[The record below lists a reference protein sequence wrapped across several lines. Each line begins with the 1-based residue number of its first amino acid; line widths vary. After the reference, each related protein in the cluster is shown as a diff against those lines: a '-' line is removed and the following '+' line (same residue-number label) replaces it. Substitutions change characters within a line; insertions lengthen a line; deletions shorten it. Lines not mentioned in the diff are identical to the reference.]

1 MKILFDKR
9 KFKLFLAVIALL
21 IFFNIIA
28 FSGFGQSALS
38 GLNNFFKSLSSQN
51 TESKSKL
58 LEEVIALRQKIESQ
72 EVNLAEKKILEEE
85 NEKLRSYL
93 NFFKE
98 DSFKYVLAE
107 VLWQE
112 NLLNL
117 SYNNQ
122 NIVINK
128 GSRDGIYEG
137 LAVVSE
143 AGIVVGK
150 VIAVES
156 RTSQVCL
163 ISNNFCK
170 MSVALLNSSGS
181 IGLAEG
187 NLGLSIKINFV
198 PQGENIR
205 EGDQIIS
212 SGLERDIPR
221 GLLLAKVN
229 HVDYEYSDI
238 WQNII
243 AEALFNP
250 SRLNILAVIIP
261 E

>member
-9 KFKLFLAVIALL
+9 KYKIFLAVIALL

-28 FSGFGQSALS
+28 FSNLGQNALFGFS
-38 GLNNFFKSLSSQN
+38 NFFKSLSSQN
-51 TESKSKL
+51 TESRSKL
-58 LEEVIALRQKIESQ
+58 LEEVVSLEQKVEFQ

-85 NEKLRSYL
+85 NQKLRSYL

-98 DSFKYVLAE
+98 DSFKYVLAD
-107 VLWQE
+107 VLWKG
-112 NLLNL
+112 NFLNL

-128 GSRDGIYEG
+128 GSQDGIYEG
-137 LAVVSE
+137 LAVVNES
-143 AGIVVGK
+143 GIVIGK
-150 VIAVES
+150 IIAVENRS
-156 RTSQVCL
+156 SQLCL
-163 ISNNFCK
+163 INNNFCK

-181 IGLAEG
+181 IGLSEG
-187 NLGLSIKINFV
+187 NLGLSVKINFV
-198 PQGENIR
+198 PQGEEIN

-212 SGLERDIPR
+212 SGLEKDIPR

-229 HVDYEYSDI
+229 HVDYDHSDI
-238 WQNII
+238 WQNIT